1 MKAMASLDILVIALY
16 FIVVMM
22 VGFYYA
28 LRKKDSAENYFL
40 AGRSLG
46 WVAIGLSL
54 FATNISSEHFVGL
67 AGYGASR
74 GLAVGNIE
82 WLAIPFLMLLGWFFA
97 PLFLRTKIF
106 TVPEFFGKR
115 FNTAS
120 RMYLSSVS
128 IIAYILTKISV
139 SLFAGGLLLKAALGW
154 DMYTSAVVVV
164 VITGVYTIIGGM
176 RAVVYTSVIQAV
188 FLIGGAVVLTVFGLN
203 EAGGLP
209 GLQAKL
215 PPDYFSVFKP
225 VSDPDFPW
233 TGIIFGAPVLA
244 VWYWCTD
251 QYIVQRLLCARDEQA
266 ARSGALLTGFLKILP
281 MFILVLPGLIAAAL
295 YPGIKGDEAYSSLLT
310 GSLLPAGLKGLVLA
324 GVLAALMSSLA
335 ACFISTSTLFTMDF
349 YRYFRPN
356 APEKELALAGHL
368 ATTAMVVI
376 GILWI
381 PLVKLLNSHI
391 YIHLQSI
398 QAYISPPIA
407 AVFLLGVFWKRVNG
421 TGAIWALTIGGFLG
435 ALRLA
440 LEWLNQTWLFESP
453 IISWFIS
460 INFLHFA
467 ILLFGVSLLIM
478 VVVSV
483 FGKAPYFPKIKEYI
497 LSRGE
502 YSFAV
507 KKGEFFASGL
517 RRNRASRVLSA
528 TLLVVLIGLWGIFF

>member
-1 MKAMASLDILVIALY
+1 MKAMASLDILVISLY

-97 PLFLRTKIF
+97 PLFLRAKIF

-154 DMYTSAVVVV
+154 DMYTSAVVI
-164 VITGVYTIIGGM
+164 VIVTGVYTITGGM
-176 RAVVYTSVIQAV
+176 RAVVYTSVIQAI
-188 FLIGGAVVLTVFGLN
+188 FLIGGAVVLTAFGLN

-215 PPDYFSVFKP
+215 PADYFSVFKP

-251 QYIVQRLLCARDEQA
+251 QYIVQRLLSARDEQA

-324 GVLAALMSSLA
+324 GVLAALMSSLS

-349 YRYFRPN
+349 YRYFRPH
-356 APEKELALAGHL
+356 AREKELVLAGHL

-421 TGAIWALTIGGFLG
+421 KGAIWALTTGGFLG

-440 LEWLNQTWLFESP
+440 LEWLSQTWLFESP
-453 IISWFIS
+453 LVSWFIS

-467 ILLFGVSLLIM
+467 ILLFGVSLAIM
-478 VVVSV
+478 VVVSA
-483 FGKAPYFPKIKEYI
+483 FSTAPYLPKIKEYI
-497 LSRGE
+497 LSWSEFG
-502 YSFAV
+502 FAA
-507 KKGEFFASGL
+507 KKSEFFASGL
-517 RRNRASRVLSA
+517 HRNRASQLLSA

>member
-1 MKAMASLDILVIALY
+1 MESLDLIIILFY
-16 FIVVMM
+16 FTITLS
-22 VGFYYA
+22 VGLYYA
-28 LRKKDSAENYFL
+28 QNKLDTTENYFL
-40 AGRSLG
+40 AGRNLG
-46 WVAIGLSL
+46 WMAIGVSL

-97 PLFLRTKIF
+97 PIFLRAKIF

-128 IIAYILTKISV
+128 IVAYILTKISV
-139 SLFAGGLLLKAALGW
+139 SLFAGGLLLKAVLGW
-154 DMYTSAVVVV
+154 DMYTSAVVMV

-176 RAVVYTSVIQAV
+176 SAVVYTSVIQAI
-188 FLIGGAVVLTVFGLN
+188 FLIGGAVVLTGFGLT
-203 EAGGLP
+203 EVGGLS

-215 PPDYFSVFKP
+215 PADSFSIFKP

-233 TGIIFGAPVLA
+233 TGIVFGAPILA
-244 VWYWCTD
+244 IWYWCTD
-251 QYIVQRLLCARDEQA
+251 QYIVQRILSAKDVNA
-266 ARSGALLTGFLKILP
+266 ARGGTLLTGFMKILP
-281 MFILVLPGLIAAAL
+281 MFILVLPGLIATVL
-295 YPGIKGDEAYSSLLT
+295 YPGIKGDEAYSALLT
-310 GSLLPAGLKGLVLA
+310 GSLLPAGLKGFVLA
-324 GVLAALMSSLA
+324 GVLAALMSSLS

-349 YRYFRPN
+349 YRHFRPN
-356 APEKELALAGHL
+356 APEKKLVLVGHL

-421 TGAIWALTIGGFLG
+421 KGAIWALTVGGFLG

-440 LEWLNQTWLFESP
+440 LEWLNQSLFFEFP
-453 IISWFIS
+453 FLSWFIS
-460 INFLHFA
+460 MNFLHFA
-467 ILLFGVSLLIM
+467 FLMFVISSVIM
-478 VVVSV
+478 AVVSV
-483 FGKAPYFPKIKEYI
+483 LSTAPYSPKIKEY
-497 LSRGE
+497 LFSWSE
-502 YSFAV
+502 YSFAA
-507 KKGEFFASGL
+507 KRAEFFGSGL
-517 RRNRASRVLSA
+517 HQKNRFSQLFSV

>member
-1 MKAMASLDILVIALY
+1 MASLDILVISLY

-28 LRKKDSAENYFL
+28 QRKKDSAENYFL

-97 PLFLRTKIF
+97 PLFLRAKVF

-154 DMYTSAVVVV
+154 DMYTSAVVM
-164 VITGVYTIIGGM
+164 VIVTGVYTIIGGM

-188 FLIGGAVVLTVFGLN
+188 FLIGGAVILTAFGLN
-203 EAGGLP
+203 EAGGLS

-215 PPDYFSVFKP
+215 PADYFSVFKP

-251 QYIVQRLLCARDEQA
+251 QYIVQRLLSARDEQA

-281 MFILVLPGLIAAAL
+281 MFILVLPGLIAAVL

-324 GVLAALMSSLA
+324 GVLAALMSSLS

-349 YRYFRPN
+349 YRYFRPH
-356 APEKELALAGHL
+356 APEKELVLTGHL

-421 TGAIWALTIGGFLG
+421 KGAIWALTIGGFLG

-453 IISWFIS
+453 LINWFIS

-478 VVVSV
+478 VAVSA
-483 FGKAPYFPKIKEYI
+483 FSTAPYFPKIKEYL
-497 LSRGE
+497 LSWSE
-502 YSFAV
+502 YRFAV
-507 KKGEFFASGL
+507 KKGEFLASGP
-517 RRNRASRVLSA
+517 RRNRASQLLSA